1 MKRAEKLILARQKKL
16 EDNIENEFSGM
27 CYWLHKQKSI
37 NQYEAQILLDF
48 MKHHNDILNNAFM
61 STESSIDTLNM
72 IVIEKKTYY
81 NTGEE
86 PTLAINIGLDLDTGK
101 FYSNTASSS
110 DIAFLFSDIEDRARY
125 IDYGINSFIGMLRII
140 YSNKET
146 GNIVHKLLKLY
157 NSFQMMQDSYPTHIL
172 YNLIKDYKN
181 KIPKTPENIITNN
194 ENNTSKKTSSNIFTK
209 IVNLFSN
216 FKKTDKTVNPNR
228 IKAYQIPNFSS
239 TLAKNNIE
247 DDNIDNIE
255 LIYQNVENLLN
266 YNFPKDDGLSF
277 VHTLPLDNP
286 VPDIQI
292 KKKIFYLTGD
302 FINDKYYCMEEI
314 ELQGGKI
321 TRRMEN
327 TVNYLL
333 VGSLGFLDWDETP
346 TGKRIKKVL
355 SMKEKGVNIAIISED
370 DFLKKALSF
379 NPIVK

>member
-16 EDNIENEFSGM
+16 EYKIKYEFTGR

-48 MKHHNDILNNAFM
+48 MKQHNDILKHAFI
-61 STESSIDTLNM
+61 STESSINTLNM

-101 FYSNTASSS
+101 FHSNTTSSS
-110 DIAFLFSDIEDRARY
+110 DIVFLFSDIEFAAQY
-125 IDYGINSFIGMLRII
+125 SKYSINSFIGMLRII
-140 YSNKET
+140 YSNKKT

-194 ENNTSKKTSSNIFTK
+194 ENNTSKKTSGNIFTK
-209 IVNLFSN
+209 IINLFLKY
-216 FKKTDKTVNPNR
+216 KKTDKTTNPNN
-228 IKAYQIPNFSS
+228 IKADQIQNFSS

-370 DFLKKALSF
+370 DFLKKALSY